1 MRAYIERLLTEL
13 VRIDSVNPDLV
24 PGAAGERRI
33 ATFLAEEMLA
43 LGCDVR
49 LVGPPERPSV
59 IATLA
64 GAGRGRSLMFNG
76 HADTVGAAG
85 MAEPFSARIASGKLY
100 GRGAY
105 DMKGSLA
112 AAVAAIAALRA
123 SPPAGDVVL
132 TAVADEEAASQG
144 MRQVLE
150 TCRTDAA
157 ICLEPTSLKTCLAH
171 KGFVWIEVRTHG
183 RAAHGSR
190 FELGI
195 DANLAMGR
203 FLARLDGLERELRA
217 RPPHPLVGPPS
228 LHAATLHGGAGWST
242 YAAECV
248 LAIERRTIP
257 GETVAQVEREIR
269 TLGAEDVRVVLARE
283 PFEVAP
289 EAAIVQCVR
298 AAGGGEFCGDTPWM
312 DAALLAAAGIETV
325 VIGPHGAG
333 AHATEEWVDL
343 DSTVRLAEI
352 LRDTALAYC
361 A

>member
-1 MRAYIERLLTEL
+1 MRAYIERVLTEL

-33 ATFLAEEMLA
+33 ASFIAEEMLSF
-43 LGCDVR
+43 GCDVR
-49 LVGPPERPSV
+49 LVGPTARPSV

-64 GAGRGRSLMFNG
+64 GAGRGRSLMLNG
-76 HADTVGAAG
+76 HTDTVGVDG
-85 MAEPFSARIASGKLY
+85 MPGAFSARIAEGKLY

-112 AAVAAIAALRA
+112 AAMAAMREMRD
-123 SPPAGDVVL
+123 SPPPGDVVL
-132 TAVADEEAASQG
+132 TAVADEEAASLG

-195 DANLAMGR
+195 DANMAMGR
-203 FLARLDGLERELRA
+203 FLAKLDALEQELRL
-217 RPPHPLVGPPS
+217 RKPHPLVGPPS
-228 LHAATLHGGAGWST
+228 LHASSLAGGSGWST

-248 LAIERRTIP
+248 LRIERRTVP
-257 GETVAQVEREIR
+257 GETAEQVEREIR
-269 TLGAEDVRVVLARE
+269 ALGSGDVRVILSRD
-283 PFEVAP
+283 PFEASP
-289 EAAIVQCVR
+289 QAAIVEAVR
-298 AAGGGEFCGDTPWM
+298 AAGGGEIFGDTPWM
-312 DAALLAAAGIETV
+312 DAALLSAAGIETV

-333 AHATEEWVDL
+333 AHSAEEWVDL
-343 DSTVRLAEI
+343 DSTVRLAE
-352 LRDTALAYC
+352 LLCDTARAYC

>member
-1 MRAYIERLLTEL
+1 MRAYIEPVLTEL
-13 VRIDSVNPDLV
+13 VRIESVNPDLV

-33 ATFLAEEMLA
+33 ASFIAEEMLS

-49 LVGPPERPSV
+49 LVGPAMRPSV

-64 GAGRGRSLMFNG
+64 GTGRGRSLMLNG
-76 HADTVGAAG
+76 HTDTVGVEG
-85 MAEPFSARIASGKLY
+85 MPDAFSATVAGGKLY

-112 AAVAAIAALRA
+112 AAMAAIRELSH
-123 SPPAGDVVL
+123 SPPSGDVVL
-132 TAVADEEAASQG
+132 TAVADEEAASHG
-144 MRQVLE
+144 MQQVLE

-157 ICLEPTSLKTCLAH
+157 ICMEPTSLRTCLAH

-195 DANLAMGR
+195 DANMAMGR
-203 FLARLDGLERELRA
+203 FLTKLDALEQELRA

-228 LHAATLHGGAGWST
+228 LHAAAIAGGSGWST

-248 LAIERRTIP
+248 LRIERRTIP
-257 GETVAQVEREIR
+257 GESVEQVEREIR
-269 TLGAEDVRVVLARE
+269 ALGADDVRVVLARE
-283 PFEVAP
+283 PFEVARD
-289 EAAIVQCVR
+289 AAIVERVR
-298 AAGGGEFCGDTPWM
+298 AAGGGDFMGDTPWM
-312 DAALLAAAGIETV
+312 DAALLSAAGIETV

-333 AHATEEWVDL
+333 AHSAEEWVDL
-343 DSTVRLAEI
+343 DSTARFAEI
-352 LRDTALAYC
+352 LRDAARAYC